1 MILEDIADKIT
12 QYFAKFITREEIE
25 LAKMKLGIEV
35 LLHDVCMIGLILLL
49 ALYLSILT
57 ETLIFMLVFGIFRM
71 VSGGIHLKSSI
82 GCLIGTGCMVIGGV
96 KISEML
102 TINILQTVVLFIIL
116 IIITYWLSPQ
126 GTENNPIGQ
135 SNRISQKYC
144 SCILVFSY
152 MMTAICCSQI
162 RDLITL
168 AALFEVVTLILQHI
182 KTRWAI

>member
-102 TINILQTVVLFIIL
+102 TLNILQTVVLFIIL
-116 IIITYWLSPQ
+116 IIITYWLSPH
-126 GTENNPIGQ
+126 
-135 SNRISQKYC
+135 
-144 SCILVFSY
+144 